1 MSFRRVSI
9 EVSIDQT
16 FWVCWRLTSRVASFE
31 NVAIGSLFGSNAGL
45 TSSSAAGVWTWQ
57 WMSTVNW
64 RCGAADRLIDT
75 TLLRAAIAERH
86 ENSILLLLD
95 RPAEPALLRRPGKGQ
110 FDVWFKFKS
119 IPRAR
124 FAQVLNP
131 T

>member
-1 MSFRRVSI
+1 MSFRRVSF

-16 FWVCWRLTSRVASFE
+16 FCVCWRLTSRGASL
-31 NVAIGSLFGSNAGL
+31 AKTTIGSLAGSNAGL

-86 ENSILLLLD
+86 ENSILLLLG
-95 RPAEPALLRRPGKGQ
+95 RPAQPALLRRRGKGQ
-110 FDVWFKFKS
+110 FAVCIKFES
-119 IPRAR
+119 
-124 FAQVLNP
+124 